1 MAAPTENKFET
12 DVIRPH
18 DRTRS
23 ITLTNE
29 IAVDRP
35 VSLLNEF
42 VAQGALP
49 CAVAGRR
56 FLR

>member
-1 MAAPTENKFET
+1 MTAPTKNKFET
-12 DVIRPH
+12 DVPRPH
-18 DRTRS
+18 DRTRP
-23 ITLTNE
+23 IALTNE

-49 CAVAGRR
+49 A
-56 FLR
+56 L

>member
-1 MAAPTENKFET
+1 VTTPTENNFET

-18 DRTRS
+18 DRTRP

-29 IAVDRP
+29 IAVDRL

-49 CAVAGRR
+49 A
-56 FLR
+56 L

>member
-42 VAQGALP
+42 IARGALP
-49 CAVAGRR
+49 A
-56 FLR
+56 L